1 MLGVLTKLSTYI
13 DFNFMYLYNIDN
25 EITHC
30 IHIFLLHERKK
41 YFRCN
46 IFRKLA
52 SKEADFKQNYY
63 NNGLKYK
70 IYNNGLKYKICIA
83 KLFQQ
88 FMGFNGFDHL
98 YR

>member
-1 MLGVLTKLSTYI
+1 MLGVSTKPSTYI

-70 IYNNGLKYKICIA
+70 ICIA

-88 FMGFNGFDHL
+88 FMGFSGFDHL

>member
-1 MLGVLTKLSTYI
+1 MDQYHTTSYTTLKIDGFPGTNGTFLTRAL
-13 DFNFMYLYNIDN
+13 
-25 EITHC
+25 
-30 IHIFLLHERKK
+30 
-41 YFRCN
+41 FRCN

-70 IYNNGLKYKICIA
+70 ICIA

>member
-1 MLGVLTKLSTYI
+1 MDQYHTTSYTTLKIDGFPGTNGTFLTRAL
-13 DFNFMYLYNIDN
+13 
-25 EITHC
+25 
-30 IHIFLLHERKK
+30 
-41 YFRCN
+41 FRCN

-52 SKEADFKQNYY
+52 SKEADFKQSYY

-88 FMGFNGFDHL
+88 FMGFSGFDHL

>member
-1 MLGVLTKLSTYI
+1 
-13 DFNFMYLYNIDN
+13 MYLYNIDN

-70 IYNNGLKYKICIA
+70 IYIA

-88 FMGFNGFDHL
+88 FMGFSGFDHL